1 MTAVS
6 KEVKIL
12 KPTAADQEL
21 KIEALEAWD
30 RARLELVLGSP
41 FLGSLAMHLQLIPV
55 VDDRCPTAATDG
67 RRVFFNAQ
75 FMLDQKE
82 EDALFI
88 LAHEVLHCALMHF
101 SRQRGKME
109 EHKMWNYAIDH
120 EVNAA
125 LCLDGMT
132 VPEGAVI
139 YRQYLDKSAEQVFD
153 LIKTKILKMRG
164 ELLDDH
170 DLDAKPSG
178 CELQGP
184 CNMEVKIDPDF
195 TPMRSDS
202 VWREWASK
210 VMTASNHAQSRGES
224 SASLQKVLGKL
235 DPSNIDWLTILRR
248 WTTPFMGG
256 SRTWLPPNRRYV
268 HQGLYLPSRRG
279 HRIDIVVVIDTSGSV
294 WEHGVISFL
303 KEFQAIISSFG
314 EFEITVLQVD
324 TEVRHVQ
331 TFDNMRPFDVGRFHI
346 EGGGGNRF
354 SPAFDWVKEEK
365 SNNIRGMVYMTDGYL
380 FTDDPNP
387 LSMNPPPYP
396 VLWALTEN
404 GCKPVKWGD
413 HLTLEHKPIP
423 SSD

>member
-1 MTAVS
+1 MNVAS

-21 KIEALEAWD
+21 KIEALEEWD
-30 RARLELVLGSP
+30 KARMLLANRSP

-75 FMLDQKE
+75 FMLDQSE

-109 EHKMWNYAIDH
+109 EHVMWNFAIDH

-139 YRQYLDKSAEQVFD
+139 YHQYMDKSAEQIFKLLQTEV
-153 LIKTKILKMRG
+153 LKMRG

-170 DLDAKPSG
+170 DLDVESS
-178 CELQGP
+178 
-184 CNMEVKIDPDF
+184 CNKTEVKIDPDF

-202 VWREWASK
+202 IWREWASK

-235 DPSNIDWLTILRR
+235 DPSNVDWQTILRR

-279 HRIDIVVVIDTSGSV
+279 HRIDMVVVIDTSGSV

-303 KEFQAIISSFG
+303 KEFQAIISAFG
-314 EFEITVLQVD
+314 EFEITILQVD

-331 TFDNMRPFDVGRFHI
+331 TFDNVRPFDVGRFHI

-365 SNNIRGMVYMTDGYL
+365 SNDIRGMVYMTDGYL

-387 LSMNPPPYP
+387 LSKNPPPYP

-404 GCKPVKWGD
+404 GCKPVNWGD
-413 HLTLEHKPIP
+413 HLTLEHKPKP
-423 SSD
+423 

>member
-1 MTAVS
+1 MSAAS

-21 KIEALEAWD
+21 KVCALEAWD
-30 RARLELVLGSP
+30 KARLELVQWRP

-75 FMLDQKE
+75 YMLNQSE
-82 EDALFI
+82 EDAIFI
-88 LAHEVLHCALMHF
+88 LAHEILHCALLHF
-101 SRQRGKME
+101 SRQQGERE
-109 EHKMWNYAIDH
+109 EHVMWNFAIDH

-125 LCLDGMT
+125 LVKDGMT
-132 VPEGAVI
+132 KPIGAV
-139 YRQYLDKSAEQVFD
+139 LFESHEDKSAEQIFE
-153 LIKTKILKMRG
+153 LIKTKVLKMRG

-170 DLDAKPSG
+170 DLDVESS
-178 CELQGP
+178 
-184 CNMEVKIDPDF
+184 CNKTEVKIDPDF

-202 VWREWASK
+202 IWREWASK

-235 DPSNIDWLTILRR
+235 DPSNVDWETILRR

-279 HRIDIVVVIDTSGSV
+279 HRIDMVVVIDTSGSV

-303 KEFQAIISSFG
+303 KELQAIISAFG
-314 EFEITVLQVD
+314 EFEITILQVD

-331 TFDNMRPFDVGRFHI
+331 VIDNARPFDVGRFHI

-354 SPAFDWVKEEK
+354 SPGFDWVKEEK
-365 SNNIRGMVYMTDGYL
+365 SNDIRGMVYLTDGYL
-380 FTDDPNP
+380 FTDDVNP
-387 LSMNPPPYP
+387 VPMNPPPYP

-404 GCKPVKWGD
+404 GCKPVQWGD
-413 HLTLEHKPIP
+413 HLTLEHKPKT
-423 SSD
+423 

>member
-1 MTAVS
+1 
-6 KEVKIL
+6 
-12 KPTAADQEL
+12 
-21 KIEALEAWD
+21 
-30 RARLELVLGSP
+30 
-41 FLGSLAMHLQLIPV
+41 
-55 VDDRCPTAATDG
+55 
-67 RRVFFNAQ
+67 
-75 FMLDQKE
+75 
-82 EDALFI
+82 
-88 LAHEVLHCALMHF
+88 
-101 SRQRGKME
+101 
-109 EHKMWNYAIDH
+109 
-120 EVNAA
+120 
-125 LCLDGMT
+125 
-132 VPEGAVI
+132 
-139 YRQYLDKSAEQVFD
+139 
-153 LIKTKILKMRG
+153 
-164 ELLDDH
+164 
-170 DLDAKPSG
+170 
-178 CELQGP
+178 
-184 CNMEVKIDPDF
+184 
-195 TPMRSDS
+195 MRSDS

-303 KEFQAIISSFG
+303 KEFQAIIYSFG

>member
-12 KPTAADQEL
+12 KPTAADQKL
-21 KIEALEAWD
+21 KVRALGAWD
-30 RARLELVLGSP
+30 RARLELVHGSP

-75 FMLDQKE
+75 YMLDRSE
-82 EDALFI
+82 EDAIFI

-101 SRQRGKME
+101 SRQRGEME

-125 LCLDGMT
+125 LCLDGMA

-139 YRQYLDKSAEQVFD
+139 YPQFMDKSAEQVFE
-153 LIKTKILKMRG
+153 LIKTKVLKMQG

-235 DPSNIDWLTILRR
+235 DPSKVDWETILRR

-279 HRIDIVVVIDTSGSV
+279 HRIDMVVVIDTSGSV
-294 WEHGVISFL
+294 WEHGVIAFL
-303 KEFQAIISSFG
+303 KEFQAIISAFG
-314 EFEITVLQVD
+314 EFEITILQVD

-331 TFDNMRPFDVGRFHI
+331 TFDNARPFDVERFHI
-346 EGGGGNRF
+346 EGGGCNRF
-354 SPAFDWVKEEK
+354 SPAFDWIKEEK
-365 SNNIRGMVYMTDGYL
+365 SNDIRGMVYLTDGYL
-380 FTDDPNP
+380 FTGDPNP
-387 LSMNPPPYP
+387 PPINPPPYP

-404 GCKPVKWGD
+404 GRKPVEWGD
-413 HLTLEHKPIP
+413 HLTLEHKSKP
-423 SSD
+423 

>member
-1 MTAVS
+1 MSAAS

-12 KPTAADQEL
+12 KPTAADQKL
-21 KIEALEAWD
+21 KVCALEAWD
-30 RARLELVLGSP
+30 KARLELVQWRP

-75 FMLDQKE
+75 YMLNQS
-82 EDALFI
+82 EDDAIFI
-88 LAHEVLHCALMHF
+88 LAHEILHCALLHF
-101 SRQRGKME
+101 SRQQGKRE
-109 EHKMWNYAIDH
+109 EHVMWNFAIDH

-125 LCLDGMT
+125 LVKDGMT
-132 VPEGAVI
+132 KPIGAV
-139 YRQYLDKSAEQVFD
+139 LFESHEDKSAEQIFD
-153 LIKTKILKMRG
+153 LIKAKVLKMRG

-170 DLDAKPSG
+170 DLDVESSCGKT
-178 CELQGP
+178 
-184 CNMEVKIDPDF
+184 EVKIDPDF

-235 DPSNIDWLTILRR
+235 DPSNVDWETILRR

-279 HRIDIVVVIDTSGSV
+279 HRIDMVVVIDTSGSV

-303 KEFQAIISSFG
+303 KELQAIISAFG
-314 EFEITVLQVD
+314 EFEITILQVD

-331 TFDNMRPFDVGRFHI
+331 VIDNARPLDIGRFHI

-354 SPAFDWVKEEK
+354 SPGFDWVKEEK
-365 SNNIRGMVYMTDGYL
+365 SNDIRGMVYLTDGYL
-380 FTDDPNP
+380 FTNDVNP
-387 LSMNPPPYP
+387 VPMNPPPYP

-404 GCKPVKWGD
+404 GCKPVQWGD
-413 HLTLEHKPIP
+413 HLTLEHKPKP
-423 SSD
+423 

>member
-1 MTAVS
+1 MSAAS

-12 KPTAADQEL
+12 KPTAADQKL
-21 KIEALEAWD
+21 KVCALEAWD
-30 RARLELVLGSP
+30 KARLELVQWRP

-75 FMLDQKE
+75 YMLNQS
-82 EDALFI
+82 EDDAIFI
-88 LAHEVLHCALMHF
+88 LAHEILHCALLHF
-101 SRQRGKME
+101 SRQQGKRE
-109 EHKMWNYAIDH
+109 EHVMWNFAIDH

-125 LCLDGMT
+125 LVKDGMT
-132 VPEGAVI
+132 KPIGAV
-139 YRQYLDKSAEQVFD
+139 LFESHEDKSAEQIFD
-153 LIKTKILKMRG
+153 LIKAKVLKMRG

-170 DLDAKPSG
+170 DLDVESSCDKT
-178 CELQGP
+178 
-184 CNMEVKIDPDF
+184 EVKIDPDF

-235 DPSNIDWLTILRR
+235 DPSNVDWETILRR

-279 HRIDIVVVIDTSGSV
+279 HRIDMVVVIDTSGSV

-303 KEFQAIISSFG
+303 KELQAIISAFG
-314 EFEITVLQVD
+314 EFEITILQVD

-331 TFDNMRPFDVGRFHI
+331 VIDNARPLDIGRFHI

-354 SPAFDWVKEEK
+354 SPGFDWVKEEK
-365 SNNIRGMVYMTDGYL
+365 SNDIRGMVYLTDGYL
-380 FTDDPNP
+380 FTNDVNP
-387 LSMNPPPYP
+387 VPMNPPPYP

-404 GCKPVKWGD
+404 GCKPVQWGD
-413 HLTLEHKPIP
+413 HLTLEHKPKP
-423 SSD
+423 

>member
-1 MTAVS
+1 MTAAS

-12 KPTAADQEL
+12 KPTAADQKL
-21 KIEALEAWD
+21 KVRALEAWD
-30 RARLELVLGSP
+30 RERMEIVKWRP

-75 FMLDQKE
+75 YMLE
-82 EDALFI
+82 NIEDAEFI
-88 LAHEVLHCALMHF
+88 LAHEILHCALMHF

-109 EHKMWNYAIDH
+109 EHVMWNFAIDH

-125 LCLDGMT
+125 LVKDGMT
-132 VPEGAVI
+132 KPIGAV
-139 YRQYLDKSAEQVFD
+139 LFESHEDKSAEQIFE

-170 DLDAKPSG
+170 DLDVESS
-178 CELQGP
+178 
-184 CNMEVKIDPDF
+184 CNKTEVKIDPDF

-202 VWREWASK
+202 IWREWASK

-235 DPSNIDWLTILRR
+235 DPSNVDWETILRR

-279 HRIDIVVVIDTSGSV
+279 HRIDMVVVIDTSGSV

-303 KEFQAIISSFG
+303 KELQAIISAFG
-314 EFEITVLQVD
+314 EFEITILQVD

-331 TFDNMRPFDVGRFHI
+331 VIDNARPFDVGRFHI

-354 SPAFDWVKEEK
+354 SPGFDWVKEEK
-365 SNNIRGMVYMTDGYL
+365 SNDIRGMVYLTDGYL
-380 FTDDPNP
+380 FTDDVNP
-387 LSMNPPPYP
+387 VPMNPPPYP

-404 GCKPVKWGD
+404 GCKPVQWGD
-413 HLTLEHKPIP
+413 HLTLEHKPKT
-423 SSD
+423 